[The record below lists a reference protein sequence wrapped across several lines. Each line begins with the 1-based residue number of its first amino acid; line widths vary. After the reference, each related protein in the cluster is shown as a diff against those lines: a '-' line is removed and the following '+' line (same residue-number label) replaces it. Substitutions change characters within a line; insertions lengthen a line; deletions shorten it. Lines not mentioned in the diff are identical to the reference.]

1 MYKQVRNRNVGVG
14 KRNCLNKV
22 KSSSIYTELVP
33 WYTSTRNGSPHV
45 LFELTER
52 TFHRYKR
59 NSILLSSMKHTSSII
74 HFDNVNVG
82 DGLIWNIN
90 NQSGTN
96 DVISLSNMK
105 DNFVFILMSKDE
117 LIKSTWCRGIIVLP
131 QGCRNE
137 YNDRNECK
145 HKPSGYV
152 VLMLAKQQT
161 GGKKTDILWGEQHYK
176 SIKKCKKSVIDS
188 NNGHHGSNGKY
199 FSFGNRASYATV
211 GRSSVTQYAYKKN
224 NSIGENVCGV
234 MVEELVSRVLK
245 SSIVSLEK
253 IVPMIHAYVAPVI
266 DTAAKLQAMKKHDIL
281 KENEYSKYGIWK
293 TVFCVNATTERLH
306 TERDCS
312 YTVIHVPLRDKK
324 VKKCAYFS
332 RFQLND
338 KESIYLPMHQN
349 LTFMFSGCL
358 LTHQQINVASG
369 NAVSNDEEFFNFGT
383 YANRRLFY
391 RVKKSINRN

>member
-161 GGKKTDILWGEQHYK
+161 GKKRLTYYG
-176 SIKKCKKSVIDS
+176 V
-188 NNGHHGSNGKY
+188 
-199 FSFGNRASYATV
+199 
-211 GRSSVTQYAYKKN
+211 
-224 NSIGENVCGV
+224 NSIIK
-234 MVEELVSRVLK
+234 VSKNAKKVL
-245 SSIVSLEK
+245 L
-253 IVPMIHAYVAPVI
+253 
-266 DTAAKLQAMKKHDIL
+266 
-281 KENEYSKYGIWK
+281 
-293 TVFCVNATTERLH
+293 
-306 TERDCS
+306 
-312 YTVIHVPLRDKK
+312 TVIMVIM
-324 VKKCAYFS
+324 V
-332 RFQLND
+332 QMV
-338 KESIYLPMHQN
+338 SILVLEIEHRMQ
-349 LTFMFSGCL
+349 
-358 LTHQQINVASG
+358 
-369 NAVSNDEEFFNFGT
+369 
-383 YANRRLFY
+383 R
-391 RVKKSINRN
+391 